1 MTSREDF
8 GRLAYAAYCD
18 MTGRPFAWAVLTPR
32 EQAGWTHA
40 ATTVRDRLA
49 LGITHAYRPD
59 DREESDMQNKTT
71 LHGGN
76 EEPTIN
82 ATDDRALYER
92 LRAEGRDD
100 VEWTGDGPAPGEEQR
115 QADEAAAQARE
126 QQDKAATPAKRTG
139 RTSRTTND
147 VG

>member
-8 GRLAYAAYCD
+8 GRLAHAAYCD
-18 MTGRPFAWAVLTPR
+18 MTGRPVPWAGLTPR
-32 EQAGWTHA
+32 AQAGWIHVA
-40 ATTVRDRLA
+40 VTVRDRLA

-59 DREESDMQNKTT
+59 EREESDMAKTT

-82 ATDDRALYER
+82 ATDDAALYER

-100 VEWTGDGPAPGEEQR
+100 VEWTGDGPAPG
-115 QADEAAAQARE
+115 AEAAAPAAEPEPEPE
-126 QQDKAATPAKRTG
+126 QKPAKRAG
-139 RTSRTTND
+139 RSSRTNGD